1 MRDLAEWRP
10 AFPCGAGQTERA
22 IEIPWALSRYNGGRR
37 VLEVGC
43 SFASENPEY
52 IRGLIAL
59 NIPELHGID
68 ISSVEAPDFIKKTAD
83 IRDSGYESSLFDF
96 ILCISTIEHV
106 GMDNTKHYKPVAEL
120 CSTGPNPAPWS
131 DMKAMAEMFRI
142 LKPGGRLI
150 VTVPF
155 GKAAN
160 YGWFQQYDISGIEG
174 LFGCVSSANVISEYF
189 MYSSDGWMPCAPGD
203 LAKTAYGANRAPA
216 AA

>member
-68 ISSVEAPDFIKKTAD
+68 ISSVEAPHFIKKTAD
-83 IRDSGYESSLFDF
+83 IRKSGYETGFFDF
-96 ILCISTIEHV
+96 ILCISTLEHV
-106 GMDNTKHYKPVAEL
+106 GKDNTKYYAPVAEL
-120 CSTGPNPAPWS
+120 PPDAHPSFEPDTLAL
-131 DMKAMAEMFRI
+131 MEMYRI
-142 LKPGGRLI
+142 LKPDGKLI

-155 GKAAN
+155 GKFAD
-160 YGWFQQYDISGIEG
+160 YGWFTQYDSRAIST
-174 LFGCVSSANVISEYF
+174 LFESIPSASISAEYF
-189 MYSSDGWMPCAPGD
+189 KYTKDGWM
-203 LAKTAYGANRAPA
+203 
-216 AA
+216 

>member
-68 ISSVEAPDFIKKTAD
+68 ISSVEAPHFLSAAQHFRMAQIGRKLLCVLWIALKAFCGGQDSIRYRVEAFHQDSIKFG
-83 IRDSGYESSLFDF
+83 I
-96 ILCISTIEHV
+96 V
-106 GMDNTKHYKPVAEL
+106 PVI
-120 CSTGPNPAPWS
+120 CHT
-131 DMKAMAEMFRI
+131 
-142 LKPGGRLI
+142 
-150 VTVPF
+150 
-155 GKAAN
+155 
-160 YGWFQQYDISGIEG
+160 
-174 LFGCVSSANVISEYF
+174 
-189 MYSSDGWMPCAPGD
+189 
-203 LAKTAYGANRAPA
+203 
-216 AA
+216 